1 MVFSSFDFL
10 LLFLPFFLAIF
21 YLVPNKL
28 KNLILLVFSIVFF
41 AYGSLQNPIHIFL
54 ILYSLL
60 FNYIAGMI
68 IEKTKLCRK
77 FFFTISVI
85 ANFGVL
91 FVYKY
96 LDFFIGCIND
106 VLKISMPQCDHSIA
120 LFELAMPI
128 GLSFYTFQIVSYLSD
143 VYRGVIKS
151 EKNPIDFG
159 AYNLMFPKFISG
171 PIVRYGD
178 VRPSLKSHKIS
189 GEKITEGV
197 NLLIIGMGLKVI
209 LANQIGNLW
218 YDINTVGYVSIS
230 TPLAWMGIIAYSLQ
244 LYFDFY
250 GYSLMAIGLGKM
262 IGVDIPVNF
271 NHPYI
276 SRSMTEFWRR
286 WHITLGSWFRDYVY
300 IPMGGNRKG
309 KIKTIYNLLIVW
321 LLTGFWHGAGWNFL
335 LWGFVLFIFIA
346 LEKTIFGR
354 LLKKCRILSH
364 IYMIFLI
371 PLSWLIFAIGDLKK
385 LSIYFHRLFGYGG
398 NNLFPDDYI
407 KYGKS
412 YGILLI
418 VGLIFCT
425 PLPSKIYA
433 KIKNKL
439 IFVPIL
445 LAIFSVSVYCLY
457 KGLNDPFMYF
467 RF

>member
-10 LLFLPFFLAIF
+10 FLFLPFFLAIF

-28 KNLILLVFSIVFF
+28 KNLILLLFSTTFF
-41 AYGSLQNPIHIFL
+41 AYGSLQNPIHILL

-60 FNYIAGMI
+60 FNYIAGI
-68 IEKTKLCRK
+68 LIEKTKICRK
-77 FFFTISVI
+77 LLFVISVI
-85 ANFGVL
+85 ANFGIL

-106 VLKISMPQCDHSIA
+106 VLKICMPQCNHAIA
-120 LFELAMPI
+120 LFGLVMPI
-128 GLSFYTFQIVSYLSD
+128 GLSFYTFQIVSYLTD
-143 VYRGVIKS
+143 VYRGTVKA

-159 AYNLMFPKFISG
+159 AYNLMFPQFISG

-178 VRPSLKSHKIS
+178 VRPSLKAHKIN
-189 GEKITEGV
+189 GEQITEGV

-209 LANQIGNLW
+209 LANQLGNLW

-230 TPLAWMGIIAYSLQ
+230 TPLAWMGIIAYSMQ

-262 IGVDIPVNF
+262 IGIDIPVNF

-286 WHITLGSWFRDYVY
+286 WHITLSSWFRDYIY
-300 IPMGGNRKG
+300 IPMGGNRRG
-309 KIKTIYNLLIVW
+309 KIKTVFNLLIVW

-335 LWGFVLFIFIA
+335 LWGFVLFAFIS
-346 LEKTIFGR
+346 LEKTVFGR

-371 PLSWLIFAIGDLKK
+371 PLSWLIFAISDLKK
-385 LSIYFHRLFGYGG
+385 LSIYFNRLFGYGG
-398 NNLFPDDYI
+398 DNLFPNDYI

-418 VGLIFCT
+418 AGLIFCT
-425 PLPSKIYA
+425 PLPSKIYT

-445 LAIFSVSVYCLY
+445 LAIFGVCVYCLY